1 MSSVVE
7 DMVYLATK
15 SIIKR
20 DAHMAQEII
29 ARDIEVDEMEVEVE
43 EECLKI
49 LGLHQPVAIDLRF
62 FIAVIKINKN
72 LERIGDLAVNIAE
85 RSAYLAT
92 WKKFSF
98 EFNIREMAEKAEE
111 MLRHSIDSL
120 VNMDVPQA
128 HMVRAE
134 DDVVDAYNRNSYKK
148 IKEVIVENHDQA
160 NCLIHML
167 SVGRH
172 LERVA
177 DHATNIAEEV
187 VYLVDAEIVRHT
199 PEVYVE

>member
-20 DAHMAQEII
+20 DTHMAKEII

-49 LGLHQPVAIDLRF
+49 LALHQPVAIDLRF
-62 FIAVIKINKN
+62 LIAVIKINKD
-72 LERIGDLAVNIAE
+72 LERVGDLAVNIAE

-92 WKKFSF
+92 LENPSF
-98 EFNIREMAEKAEE
+98 DFNIKDMAEKAEG
-111 MLRHSIDSL
+111 MLSRSIDSL
-120 VNMDVPQA
+120 VNMDVRQA
-128 HMVRAE
+128 HKVRAE
-134 DDVVDAYNRNSYKK
+134 DDVVDAYNRELYNK
-148 IKEVIVENHDQA
+148 IKEVIVQSPEQA
-160 NCLIHML
+160 NYLIHML

-199 PEVYVE
+199 PEVYEE